1 MKTASAVLSPHFAVG
16 PIDRRLFGSFLEH
29 MGRAV
34 YTGVFEPGH
43 PEADERGFRQDVLR
57 LVRELGVTAVRYPG
71 GNFVSGYKWEDG
83 VGPVEERPA
92 RIDLAWGSIESN
104 AFGLNEFGE
113 WAREAEVEPVMALNL
128 GTRGVLEAVEL
139 LDYANG
145 SHPTALARERAEHG
159 HPDPHD
165 IRIWCLGNELDGDHQ
180 IGHKTATEYG
190 RLAAETAR
198 AMRMADPELELVA
211 VGSSASTFPT
221 FGHWEAEVLEHT
233 FDVVDYISA
242 HAYYEELE
250 GDPESFLASA
260 VDMDRVI
267 DTVVA
272 TADAIAL
279 RRNSPKR
286 IMVAFDEWNVWY
298 RVPYW
303 AAGGAPKDWSQTP
316 RLIEDSYSVT
326 DAVVVGGLL
335 ISLLRHAD
343 RVTVACIAQ
352 LVNVIAPIRSEPGGP
367 AWRQTTFHPFA
378 LTASFAKGVALQAS
392 VLCDTHETALY
403 GDVDDVD
410 LCASHDETTGDIT
423 VFVVNRTVTDS
434 IVLTLDLSA
443 FGHVEVLDAVSIH
456 DDDRHARNTESDPD
470 RVVPVS
476 ARDSVFMDGT
486 GMINVEMP
494 PVSWSMLRLRT
505 DFGQGR
511 S

>member
-1 MKTASAVLSPHFAVG
+1 MKSASAVLSPRFTVG

-34 YTGVFEPGH
+34 YTGIFEPGH

-92 RIDLAWGSIESN
+92 KIDLAWGSVETN

-113 WAREAEVEPVMALNL
+113 WAREAHVEPVMALNL
-128 GTRGVLEAVEL
+128 GTRGVLEAIEL

-145 SHPTALARERAEHG
+145 VHETSFAQARAEHG
-159 HPDPHD
+159 HPDPHG
-165 IRIWCLGNELDGDHQ
+165 IRMWCLGNELDGEHQ

-198 AMRMADPELELVA
+198 AMRMADPQLELVA

-298 RVPYW
+298 RMPYW
-303 AAGGAPKDWSQTP
+303 AAGGAPKDWRQTP

-326 DAVVVGGLL
+326 DAVVVGSLL

-343 RVTVACIAQ
+343 RVTMACIAQ
-352 LVNVIAPIRSEPGGP
+352 LVNVIAPIRSEPGGA

-378 LTASFAKGVALQAS
+378 LTAAFARGTSLRPSTVS
-392 VLCDTHETALY
+392 GTHSTELY
-403 GDVDDVD
+403 GEVDDVD
-410 LCASHDETTGDIT
+410 LCASYDESTGDIT
-423 VFVVNRTVTDS
+423 VFAVNRTVADS
-434 IVLTLDLSA
+434 VALTLDLSA
-443 FGHVEVLDAVSIH
+443 FGRVEVLDAVVIH
-456 DDDRHARNTESDPD
+456 DEDRHARNTMSEPD
-470 RVVPVS
+470 RVTP
-476 ARDSVFMDGT
+476 ADALDSITAEEPGT
-486 GMINVEMP
+486 LRIHLP
-494 PVSWSMLRLRT
+494 PVSWTMLRLRAV
-505 DFGQGR
+505 R
-511 S
+511 R